1 MLKANETANQVENEP
16 RLDKNFALT
25 AKRKFYSL
33 NIKQFRDPQVNI
45 SSNTELISSSL
56 IGSHKYIKQTGQK
69 LKRDKIRI
77 SIHQFQCY
85 GATFHNVSHIARLT
99 SKPSAAQTIS
109 AVYYLSCFSMFLPS
123 VQVHTVYF
131 VL

>member
-1 MLKANETANQVENEP
+1 MKQPIKSKTN
-16 RLDKNFALT
+16 LDWKNFLLT

-45 SSNTELISSSL
+45 FSNTELISSSL

-77 SIHQFQCY
+77 SIHQFYCY
-85 GATFHNVSHIARLT
+85 GVTFHNVSHISRLT
-99 SKPSAAQTIS
+99 SKLSATQTIS
-109 AVYYLSCFSMFLPS
+109 AVYYSRSCSSMFLPS
-123 VQVHTVYF
+123 AQVHTVYF